1 MIEELENLNPKF
13 ILVDDDLERLKLA
26 QRIKKSIRA
35 KTFCYVQ
42 ILYGSHAIANCFDLS
57 SLTVKQK
64 IAFSLIKHTSF
75 SFFSNRYAKLLKN
88 FDLVVANSKV
98 TASFLHSLYNVEI
111 DGIIYP
117 PTDTDIFQPRSQK
130 VRNEVTLYLGS
141 HLGDTRRDLAEKI
154 IENVVRFGYLVN
166 VFGNAKMAS
175 QIINPR
181 NPSVFYRSN
190 LNDLDL
196 AKMYSRSKLTI
207 CPQKWEQFGF
217 VPVESLSCGTPVL
230 AFNSMG
236 FQETIDEETGWLANN
251 AADFFRILHYA
262 LEKDELPFQEQ
273 RNTAIKKFSIA
284 ASGKV
289 LQEFLEK
296 YFN

>member
-1 MIEELENLNPKF
+1 M
-13 ILVDDDLERLKLA
+13 
-26 QRIKKSIRA
+26 
-35 KTFCYVQ
+35 
-42 ILYGSHAIANCFDLS
+42 
-57 SLTVKQK
+57 
-64 IAFSLIKHTSF
+64 
-75 SFFSNRYAKLLKN
+75 
-88 FDLVVANSKV
+88 
-98 TASFLHSLYNVEI
+98 
-111 DGIIYP
+111 
-117 PTDTDIFQPRSQK
+117 
-130 VRNEVTLYLGS
+130 
-141 HLGDTRRDLAEKI
+141 
-154 IENVVRFGYLVN
+154 RFGYLFN
-166 VFGNAKMAS
+166 VLGNAKMAS
-175 QIINPR
+175 QIINTS
-181 NPSVFYRSN
+181 NPSVLYRSN

-251 AADFFRILHYA
+251 EADFFQILHYA